1 MASIINST
9 TTNGVTVQGDN
20 SGSLQLATNN
30 GTTAV
35 TIDTSQNVGIGT
47 SSPATKTEIQGSA
60 ETLRLSRST
69 SGSVYLGLAQ
79 AGTRKAYLESN
90 NADVNLFAE
99 AASSNLIFGTVST
112 ERGRFDASG
121 NFQFNSGYGSVATA
135 FGCRAWVQFVGT
147 SGSVNASGNISS
159 VSRTG
164 TGDYSITF
172 TNNMSD
178 ANYVVIGS
186 SSPNS
191 GYGQVTFVATN
202 SVRNSG
208 TTTTNTTS
216 NFKIS
221 TLNSTSSVQV
231 DTLIVNVA
239 VFR

>member
-1 MASIINST
+1 
-9 TTNGVTVQGDN
+9 
-20 SGSLQLATNN
+20 
-30 GTTAV
+30 
-35 TIDTSQNVGIGT
+35 
-47 SSPATKTEIQGSA
+47 
-60 ETLRLSRST
+60 
-69 SGSVYLGLAQ
+69 
-79 AGTRKAYLESN
+79 
-90 NADVNLFAE
+90 
-99 AASSNLIFGTVST
+99 
-112 ERGRFDASG
+112 
-121 NFQFNSGYGSVATA
+121 
-135 FGCRAWVQFVGT
+135 
-147 SGSVNASGNISS
+147 
-159 VSRTG
+159 
-164 TGDYSITF
+164 
-172 TNNMSD
+172 MSD